1 MLEDLRDCFGVGAG
15 RGVAI
20 GGSAAL
26 LDKMLENAI
35 GSDVLTT
42 FGSSLLFMGL
52 CLERSMLLRSRDG
65 GRSVEPLRRFADPK
79 LP

>member
-15 RGVAI
+15 RGVVI

-26 LDKMLENAI
+26 LDKMFENAI

-42 FGSSLLFMGL
+42 FGSSLLFMG

-65 GRSVEPLRRFADPK
+65 GRSVEPLGRFADPK